1 MTSCVD
7 PIRPRGFSGTPVTE
21 TSLQFMEVR
30 RGKGKNDGK
39 SREEGTRSREGL
51 YVFGTRSKTRD
62 TRRPLV
68 T

>member
-21 TSLQFMEVR
+21 TSRQLMEVR
-30 RGKGKNDGK
+30 RGKGKDDGK
-39 SREEGTRSREGL
+39 SREEGTRSREGF